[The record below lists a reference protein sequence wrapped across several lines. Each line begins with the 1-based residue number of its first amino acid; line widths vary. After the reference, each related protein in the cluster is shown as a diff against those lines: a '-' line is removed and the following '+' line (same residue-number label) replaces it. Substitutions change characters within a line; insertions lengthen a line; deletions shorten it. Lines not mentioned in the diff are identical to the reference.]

1 MGSETRSPRL
11 KDLQTFPVLAQ
22 FLFNTSETEL
32 DYYHQ
37 KVNVRVTSRPDE
49 RLKIDDFRKIEN
61 FKNNPWN
68 ARVYIEYPSCNP
80 KGNDVPQNQK
90 KSAVKNSIE
99 KPISL
104 NFVKLSF
111 VQACGTWIVI
121 ELWSNPRSKTQNQSQ
136 SWDLGPHMRN
146 INCGTKSSRL
156 DTVICMRY
164 PGTQNT
170 EIGFP
175 NWWPKTR
182 STYQW
187 WELRTRALIRTWT
200 WNLKHESLAEEP
212 QTKDLGIQKDLLSDV
227 RTQDLNFKI

>member
-80 KGNDVPQNQK
+80 KGNDVPQNPK

-104 NFVKLSF
+104 NFVKLSKIF
-111 VQACGTWIVI
+111 CPS
-121 ELWSNPRSKTQNQSQ
+121 L
-136 SWDLGPHMRN
+136 WDLDCDRIVVQPEKQN
-146 INCGTKSSRL
+146 SKSISEL
-156 DTVICMRY
+156 G
-164 PGTQNT
+164 PGT
-170 EIGFP
+170 P
-175 NWWPKTR
+175 
-182 STYQW
+182 
-187 WELRTRALIRTWT
+187 
-200 WNLKHESLAEEP
+200 HAEH
-212 QTKDLGIQKDLLSDV
+212 
-227 RTQDLNFKI
+227 